1 MVGALLLV
9 KDEGGFALSVKV
21 LGSEAGG
28 LWGQQRDHRQ
38 NLQGEGPC
46 FAELK
51 NPSGEYV
58 DAKSEEELLRKTPK
72 QWTNE
77 FSKLE
82 VCSGKLRR

>member
-38 NLQGEGPC
+38 NLQGEGLC
-46 FAELK
+46 SAGLK
-51 NPSGEYV
+51 SPGGEYV

>member
-1 MVGALLLV
+1 MLEALLLV
-9 KDEGGFALSVKV
+9 KEEGESALLPKV

-51 NPSGEYV
+51 SPGGEYV
-58 DAKSEEELLRKTPK
+58 NAKSEEELLRKTPK